1 MCACSIRIRFASFL
15 RRVFLLSS
23 VVIAALGVTVHCR
36 AERVGFSF
44 QGALTGP
51 STGTYSLFG
60 FSVPRNSVIS
70 GTFSY
75 DTTASAVD
83 VASGWRE
90 FAQQIEGGLTFD
102 INHGQ
107 VKLAATD
114 YRITVVNNYQRAAPP
129 ETVDIFSVDFD
140 NRFSPTPEPIR
151 VNGVPWSGPGAA
163 IKLELS
169 WPPETFEGPDEPKLT
184 ADRPLTA
191 GYSISAF
198 GGAFVA
204 SSATSANPTPRLFS
218 VSSIDAIDAPAGDL
232 NRNGSV
238 EADDLVEW
246 QNSFGA
252 TSIDTDPNGD
262 GQIDA
267 ADYVM
272 IRKLLVS
279 GVDGENNVQPIP
291 EPTSL
296 LMFGVL
302 IGFALLRG
310 EQVRYRRVT

>member
-1 MCACSIRIRFASFL
+1 MKDCMLMKLSQFRIALF
-15 RRVFLLSS
+15 VFLS
-23 VVIAALGVTVHCR
+23 VAVFFSLTLHVR

-60 FSVPRNSVIS
+60 FNVPRNSVIS

-75 DTTASAVD
+75 DTTAPAVD

-140 NRFSPTPEPIR
+140 NRFSPTPESIR

-204 SSATSANPTPRLFS
+204 SSTTSANPSPRLFA
-218 VSSIDAIDAPAGDL
+218 VSSIQAINAPAGDL
-232 NRNGSV
+232 NHNGKL
-238 EADDLVEW
+238 EADDMVEW
-246 QNSFGA
+246 LSNFGENNVDA
-252 TSIDTDPNGD
+252 DPNGD
-262 GQIDA
+262 EHLDA

-272 IRKLLVS
+272 IRKLLDA
-279 GVDGENNVQPIP
+279 GTAENSIRPIP
-291 EPTSL
+291 EPHSL
-296 LMFGVL
+296 LISGVL
-302 IGFALLRG
+302 IGISLLHRKP
-310 EQVRYRRVT
+310 VRYRRVT